1 MGRMSCKDMR
11 GAMGHSHAWNPQTC
25 SRNKQDIGQAHWR
38 FGDGFGIGYAMGWD
52 GMVWGFGLGQ
62 TVKVKPRPDHD

>member
-1 MGRMSCKDMR
+1 MSCKDMR
-11 GAMGHSHAWNPQTC
+11 GAIGHSHAWNPQTC